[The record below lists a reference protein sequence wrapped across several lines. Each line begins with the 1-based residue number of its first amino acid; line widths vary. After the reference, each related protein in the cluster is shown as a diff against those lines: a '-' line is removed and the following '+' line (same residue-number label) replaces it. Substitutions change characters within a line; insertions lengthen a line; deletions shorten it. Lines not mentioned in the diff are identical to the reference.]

1 MASRFGNEYYVYR
14 YTEKASGRV
23 VYIGKTNCS
32 LKARVDAHRR
42 EEWFS
47 PYDCDVD
54 CVRLSNAVETDSI
67 EKFLINFYKPVINL
81 KDKIPFQTKEINL
94 QGLEWIPYS
103 SYLNEIKHPS
113 NRKAVLKRDA
123 LKQVKILDKI
133 LESENG
139 KIVSSDMVLSLPM
152 NDSLFQFAKIETTR
166 VSEGYEY
173 QLKEES
179 KEFVSTHYYEV
190 LASIWRPLINIS
202 DISEARVSDFAT
214 CEYALELVD
223 LLKEFAYNGYLSEDY
238 FEQFVAVVPSKY
250 KAAFD
255 TYFSKYTEDF
265 NLFGSKLY
273 FEWTRY
279 HSDFLVEIIE
289 DICKGIVK
297 FARLEGI
304 YEYDDEEY

>member
-42 EEWFS
+42 EEWFA

-67 EKFLINFYKPVINL
+67 EKFLINFYKPAINL

-103 SYLNEIKHPS
+103 SYLNEIRHPS
-113 NRKAVLKRDA
+113 NRKVVLKREA

-133 LESENG
+133 LESEG
-139 KIVSSDMVLSLPM
+139 EKIVSSDMVSSLPM
-152 NDSLFQFAKIETTR
+152 NDSFFQFAKIETTR
-166 VSEGYEY
+166 TSEGYEY
-173 QLKEES
+173 QLKEGV
-179 KEFVSTHYYEV
+179 KEFVSTHYYEI

-223 LLKEFAYNGYLSEDY
+223 LLKEFAYEGYLSEDY
-238 FEQFVAVVPSKY
+238 FEPFVEVIPLKY
-250 KAAFD
+250 KVAFD
-255 TYFSKYTEDF
+255 TYFSKYTEESHI
-265 NLFGSKLY
+265 FGSKLC
-273 FEWTRY
+273 FEWTKY
-279 HSDFLVEIIE
+279 HDDFLVEIIE
-289 DICKGIVK
+289 NICKGIVK

-304 YEYDDEEY
+304 YEYDDDEY